1 MASPFLALWNRPC
14 ARAFRLQPSIRVV
27 ERNDALDNHFVVA
40 LCRTN
45 AAKFWG
51 VKHWKATLAIL
62 AVLSASLAV
71 AEDFKTIN
79 GKVYKDATISRVE
92 ADGLIL
98 RTKTG
103 ISKVYFIE
111 LPKDVRERF
120 LPTPAKTVAAQRT
133 PERTPIESKDWA
145 ATMANPKSFVILFVT
160 GTVIIAGVVFAIV
173 RSRRNRET
181 G

>member
-1 MASPFLALWNRPC
+1 VQN
-14 ARAFRLQPSIRVV
+14 
-27 ERNDALDNHFVVA
+27 
-40 LCRTN
+40 TK
-45 AAKFWG
+45 AAEFWG
-51 VKHWKATLAIL
+51 VKHWKATLVIL
-62 AVLSASLAV
+62 AALSASLAV

-79 GKVYKDATISRVE
+79 GKTYKDATISRVE

-120 LPTPAKTVAAQRT
+120 LPSPAKTVAVQRV
-133 PERTPIESKDWA
+133 PERTPIESKGWV
-145 ATMANPKSFVILFVT
+145 ATMANPKSFVILFIT

-173 RSRRNRET
+173 RSRRNREI

>member
-1 MASPFLALWNRPC
+1 VFV
-14 ARAFRLQPSIRVV
+14 RLDHVAQGLPQAAISTSFCCSY
-27 ERNDALDNHFVVA
+27 HFIVA
-40 LCRTN
+40 LCRTK
-45 AAKFWG
+45 AAEFWG
-51 VKHWKATLAIL
+51 VKHWKARLAIL

-79 GKVYKDATISRVE
+79 GKIYKDATISRVE

-133 PERTPIESKDWA
+133 PERTPIESKGWV
-145 ATMANPKSFVILFVT
+145 ATMANPKSFVILFAT
-160 GTVIIAGVVFAIV
+160 GAVIIAGVVFAIV
-173 RSRRNRET
+173 RSRRNRKT

>member
-1 MASPFLALWNRPC
+1 VENNRGRIRRVNSRNTIIAIIATLSAALAL
-14 ARAFRLQPSIRVV
+14 
-27 ERNDALDNHFVVA
+27 
-40 LCRTN
+40 
-45 AAKFWG
+45 
-51 VKHWKATLAIL
+51 
-62 AVLSASLAV
+62 

-79 GKVYKDATISRVE
+79 GKIYKDATISRVE
-92 ADGLIL
+92 ADGIVL
-98 RTKTG
+98 RTKAG

-111 LPKDVRERF
+111 LPKDVQERF
-120 LPTPAKTVAAQRT
+120 HPSPAKTVAARRA
-133 PERTPIESKDWA
+133 PERTPIESKGWV

>member
-1 MASPFLALWNRPC
+1 MAETQP
-14 ARAFRLQPSIRVV
+14 RLQP
-27 ERNDALDNHFVVA
+27 ALLSLSAIISQYFILMRRCCSYHFVVA
-40 LCRTN
+40 LCRTK
-45 AAKFWG
+45 AAEFWG
-51 VKHWKATLAIL
+51 VKHWKATLVIL

-79 GKVYKDATISRVE
+79 GKIYKDATISRVE

-120 LPTPAKTVAAQRT
+120 LPSPAKTVAAPHV
-133 PERTPIESKDWA
+133 PERTPIESKGWV

>member
-1 MASPFLALWNRPC
+1 VNSRNTIIAIIATLSAALAL
-14 ARAFRLQPSIRVV
+14 
-27 ERNDALDNHFVVA
+27 
-40 LCRTN
+40 
-45 AAKFWG
+45 
-51 VKHWKATLAIL
+51 
-62 AVLSASLAV
+62 

-79 GKVYKDATISRVE
+79 GKIYKDATISRVE

-98 RTKTG
+98 KTKTG

-120 LPTPAKTVAAQRT
+120 LPTPAKTVAARRV
-133 PERTPIESKDWA
+133 PERTPIESKGWV

-160 GTVIIAGVVFAIV
+160 GSVIIAGVVFAIL

>member
-1 MASPFLALWNRPC
+1 MFV
-14 ARAFRLQPSIRVV
+14 RLDHVAQGLPQAAISTSFCCSY
-27 ERNDALDNHFVVA
+27 HFIVA
-40 LCRTN
+40 LCRTK
-45 AAKFWG
+45 AAEFWG
-51 VKHWKATLAIL
+51 VKHWKARLAIL
-62 AVLSASLAV
+62 AVLSVSLAV

-79 GKVYKDATISRVE
+79 GKIYKDATISRVE

-111 LPKDVRERF
+111 LPKDVRQRF
-120 LPTPAKTVAAQRT
+120 LPTPAKTVAAR
-133 PERTPIESKDWA
+133 PERMPIESKGWV
-145 ATMANPKSFVILFVT
+145 ATMANSKSFVILFVT
-160 GTVIIAGVVFAIV
+160 GTVIIAGVVFAII